1 VLHLLKGNGD
11 GNGNGYGG
19 DGHGYD
25 VYGNGYG
32 DGNGHAGYGNGNG
45 YGYAGY
51 GYGYGGNAGNGHGHG
66 HGHGHGYKLDNPTLA
81 MLRHIFSQTV
91 LPKEKQDESNQDRQ
105 HPDRTTDGAP
115 LGAGKRH
122 DHHAATEGA

>member
-1 VLHLLKGNGD
+1 VLHLLKGNGN
-11 GNGNGYGG
+11 GNGNG
-19 DGHGYD
+19 H
-25 VYGNGYG
+25 
-32 DGNGHAGYGNGNG
+32 
-45 YGYAGY
+45 GY
-51 GYGYGGNAGNGHGHG
+51 GYGYGNGNAGYGHGGYG
-66 HGHGHGYKLDNPTLA
+66 HGYGHGYGTGNGYKLDNPALA